1 MEIARLESLTKDK
14 ELLDSDKL
22 KDEYELKKEKMNT
35 LIDEYC
41 CSLSMS
47 K

>member
-22 KDEYELKKEKMNT
+22 KDEYEQKKK
-35 LIDEYC
+35 DEYTDR
-41 CSLSMS
+41 
-47 K
+47 

>member
-35 LIDEYC
+35 FFISIPFL
-41 CSLSMS
+41 L
-47 K
+47 